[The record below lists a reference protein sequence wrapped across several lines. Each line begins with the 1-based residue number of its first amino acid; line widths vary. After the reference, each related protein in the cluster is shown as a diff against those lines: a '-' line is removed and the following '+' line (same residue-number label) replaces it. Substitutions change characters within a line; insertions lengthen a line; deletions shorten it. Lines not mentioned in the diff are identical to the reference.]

1 MYVKSANFLLT
12 FHRQQLNIKKMSN
25 PFFFSKKENPQV
37 IKAKYNI
44 PSEIKLSI
52 EITSDGWFLVTSPEL
67 PGFVT
72 QARNA
77 KELLEMVNDGIL
89 TYFDV
94 PKREAKEIF
103 DVINIEGHGTIMSKK
118 VKKVFATR

>member
-1 MYVKSANFLLT
+1 ML
-12 FHRQQLNIKKMSN
+12 N
-25 PFFFSKKENPQV
+25 PFFFSKKESPQV
-37 IKAKYNI
+37 VKAKYNI
-44 PSEIKLSI
+44 PDKIKLSI
-52 EITSDGWFLVTSPEL
+52 EITRDGWFLVTSPEL

-103 DVINIEGHGTIMSKK
+103 DVINIDGHGTIMSKK
-118 VKKVFATR
+118 VKKVFATH